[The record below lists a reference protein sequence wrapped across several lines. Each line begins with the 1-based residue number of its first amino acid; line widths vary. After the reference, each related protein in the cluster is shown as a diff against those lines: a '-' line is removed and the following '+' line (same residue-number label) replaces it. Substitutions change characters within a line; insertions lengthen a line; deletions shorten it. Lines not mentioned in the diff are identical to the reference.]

1 MQCFL
6 MFYLKL
12 KKNMNLSQLRI
23 GDLIGRTKGIFSTHY
38 IVYKGVVN
46 SDILGA
52 ENQIGYGV
60 R

>member
-12 KKNMNLSQLRI
+12 KKNMNLNHLRI

-38 IVYKGVVN
+38 IVYSGVVN
-46 SDILGA
+46 SDILGE

>member
-1 MQCFL
+1 

-12 KKNMNLSQLRI
+12 KKNMNLNHLRI

-38 IVYKGVVN
+38 IVYSGVVN
-46 SDILGA
+46 SDILGE

>member
-1 MQCFL
+1 